1 MTFTVTFVE
10 GVTLDK
16 WRRRWEERVRD
27 TQLDLRL
34 VEEAQQVDALR
45 DGTATMAFVRDLRDD
60 DRDGLH
66 HIPLYREVPVVV
78 VHREHPVAAYDE
90 IPLAHLAD
98 EIVLDD
104 PDLEVRLKV
113 ETVAA
118 GTGVVLLPMSVARVH
133 HRKDVVAVPVTG
145 LPESQVGLAW
155 RTDRDDPLVETF
167 VGIVR
172 GRTANSSRGDAG
184 TTTQAKQPAS
194 KQSKQQQTGKKKAA
208 RTQAPRRQP
217 RRDAPGKRSGGG
229 RHRP

>member
-1 MTFTVTFVE
+1 MSFVVTFVE

-16 WRRRWEERVRD
+16 WRRRWSERVTD
-27 TQLDLRL
+27 VELDLRI
-34 VEEAQQVDALR
+34 VEVAHQLDGLR
-45 DGTATMAFVRDLRDD
+45 DGTAAMGFVRDLAEA

-78 VHREHPVAAYDE
+78 VHREHPAAAYDE
-90 IPLAHLAD
+90 IAVHDLAD

-104 PDLEVRLKV
+104 PALETRLKV

-118 GTGVVLLPMSVARVH
+118 GTGVVYLPMSVARVH

-155 RTDRDDPLVETF
+155 RTDLDDPAVDTF

-172 GRTANSSRGDAG
+172 GRTAHSSRGEAPA
-184 TTTQAKQPAS
+184 QPQHAKQQRQQRPAS
-194 KQSKQQQTGKKKAA
+194 
-208 RTQAPRRQP
+208 RAPRRQP
-217 RRDAPGKRSGGG
+217 RKDAPGKRSGGG
-229 RHRP
+229 RRHRG